1 MKKVVLLS
9 GGIDSTTCLAQAVQ
23 VCGAENVTALCVFYG
38 QKHSREMAAARKV
51 AAYYGVRLLEHDIA
65 GIMSYSNCSLLAAS
79 SEAIEHK
86 SYAQQLAEHGEGTVA
101 TYVPFRNGLLIS
113 VAAAITISLGAD
125 AICYGA
131 HADDA
136 AGRAYPD
143 CTPEFYAA
151 MDTAIYEG
159 SGKLCH
165 LEAPLLNK
173 NKAQIVELGLNLG
186 APYQYTWSCYEGG
199 DRPCGECGTCIDRAN
214 AFKANGVDDP
224 AL

>member
-51 AAYYGVRLLEHDIA
+51 AAYYGVRLLEQDIA

-101 TYVPFRNGLLIS
+101 TYVPFRNGHFI
-113 VAAAITISLGAD
+113 
-125 AICYGA
+125 
-131 HADDA
+131 
-136 AGRAYPD
+136 
-143 CTPEFYAA
+143 
-151 MDTAIYEG
+151 G
-159 SGKLCH
+159 S
-165 LEAPLLNK
+165 
-173 NKAQIVELGLNLG
+173 
-186 APYQYTWSCYEGG
+186 
-199 DRPCGECGTCIDRAN
+199 
-214 AFKANGVDDP
+214 
-224 AL
+224 

>member
-51 AAYYGVRLLEHDIA
+51 AAYYGVRLLEQDIA

-101 TYVPFRNGLLIS
+101 TYVPFRNGLL
-113 VAAAITISLGAD
+113 
-125 AICYGA
+125 
-131 HADDA
+131 
-136 AGRAYPD
+136 
-143 CTPEFYAA
+143 
-151 MDTAIYEG
+151 M
-159 SGKLCH
+159 
-165 LEAPLLNK
+165 PLLPFHWELMRSVMALMLTMRLDGLIRIVRRSFMRLWILPFM
-173 NKAQIVELGLNLG
+173 KAAVNCVI
-186 APYQYTWSCYEGG
+186 WKHRC
-199 DRPCGECGTCIDRAN
+199 
-214 AFKANGVDDP
+214 
-224 AL
+224 

>member
-38 QKHSREMAAARKV
+38 QKHRREMAAARKV
-51 AAYYGVRLLEHDIA
+51 AAYYGVRLLEQDIA

-113 VAAAITISLGAD
+113 AAAAIAISLGAD
-125 AICYGA
+125 AICLALMLTMRLDGLIRIVRRSFMRLWILPFMK
-131 HADDA
+131 A
-136 AGRAYPD
+136 AVNCVIWKHR
-143 CTPEFYAA
+143 C
-151 MDTAIYEG
+151 
-159 SGKLCH
+159 
-165 LEAPLLNK
+165 
-173 NKAQIVELGLNLG
+173 
-186 APYQYTWSCYEGG
+186 
-199 DRPCGECGTCIDRAN
+199 
-214 AFKANGVDDP
+214 
-224 AL
+224 

>member
-9 GGIDSTTCLAQAVQ
+9 GGIDSTTCLAQTVQ

-51 AAYYGVRLLEHDIA
+51 AAYYGVRLLEQDIA

-113 VAAAITISLGAD
+113 AAAISL
-125 AICYGA
+125 
-131 HADDA
+131 
-136 AGRAYPD
+136 
-143 CTPEFYAA
+143 
-151 MDTAIYEG
+151 
-159 SGKLCH
+159 LCFC
-165 LEAPLLNK
+165 P
-173 NKAQIVELGLNLG
+173 
-186 APYQYTWSCYEGG
+186 
-199 DRPCGECGTCIDRAN
+199 
-214 AFKANGVDDP
+214 
-224 AL
+224 